1 LADDVQRSPNKSGT
15 IVRSSLLAGAW
26 SGSCLQVSLHLSL
39 ALLSPVGGFLAS
51 ASRIP
56 SFGRN
61 AAFSVR
67 SLSMTTPFTPPQK
80 LKGLFVGSGSD
91 GLQQDQISCAILSLT
106 GKQPTNVNILYLG
119 TATYD
124 LPGPRERQTLRFI
137 EAGCCV
143 SALEVVNTA
152 PGPLQLSAAVEA
164 ADVIVVS
171 GGNTL
176 FAVDR
181 WIRLGL
187 HQLLREAMERGAVL
201 TGGSAGAICW
211 FQGGHSDSMD
221 PDSFKINMLAAA
233 ASQQGDESSTAPT
246 NISEAKSWEYL
257 RVDGLGFLPGLVCPH
272 HDKVQSN
279 GLLRALDFDSM
290 LLRHDSEL
298 GIGIDHWAA
307 LEVCDGRFRV
317 ISVEGKEGSV
327 LPDKTFSPD
336 RKGVPGIWLKEVHD
350 SKVEMRLCPSEGKLE
365 LLLRNPKV
373 IKKDARTD
381 ACRIDNPDDAPGP

>member
-1 LADDVQRSPNKSGT
+1 
-15 IVRSSLLAGAW
+15 
-26 SGSCLQVSLHLSL
+26 
-39 ALLSPVGGFLAS
+39 
-51 ASRIP
+51 
-56 SFGRN
+56 
-61 AAFSVR
+61 
-67 SLSMTTPFTPPQK
+67 MTTPFTPPQK

-106 GKQPTNVNILYLG
+106 GKQPTNVNVLYLG

-137 EAGCCV
+137 EAGCCA

-233 ASQQGDESSTAPT
+233 ASQQGDESSAAPT